1 MRILSKNL
9 INFNLKIFFFYIVY
23 FLTFSLIY
31 LRTEILFGS
40 DAIAPFT
47 DDFYYYLVT
56 AKNFIE
62 LGFTSF
68 DTINLTN
75 GFQPLWFLVIALLTY
90 ILGDGVIFNS
100 AIFLVIGSLSLLVFF
115 ESKKYLIK
123 EGYSEDASLFI
134 GSFISFLTLF
144 FSKGGME
151 IALVNYFIILS
162 LSFLNKNSLI
172 FCVVLFLTLLSRL
185 DAIWIIMFLLL
196 NYVIIN
202 YKKNLFGL
210 LLFPLLTLSY
220 IILNYLIFGSF
231 IPDSGV
237 AKSLNKTLTFNPETF
252 NFLYIKDSYGYKFIS
267 ILFLLNTASILLLF
281 FKVKRESYIF
291 IFSFIIFF
299 ITHSLRSSWKLWDWH
314 FYYFSF
320 STPFILYEFLKI
332 FKNHFRYFYY
342 CTGIFFVV
350 TFSFLLFKDYNLSN
364 DHILNL
370 SKKISHHYKNQ
381 NNYNIFAMGDMAGK
395 VSFLLKK
402 PVIQLEGLVSGNV
415 ILEIIDKQKSLCD
428 IFKKFNVDIYLTNTV
443 VKNNLNFEVYE
454 PAQAGKN
461 GKKISAFISVEP
473 EKIFNSGNL
482 NIYSFNVKK
491 DNGCLNDK

>member
-1 MRILSKNL
+1 MTILFKNL
-9 INFNLKIFFFYIVY
+9 INFYLKKNFFYIVY
-23 FLTFSLIY
+23 FLTFLLIY

-40 DAIAPFT
+40 DVIAPFT

-62 LGFTSF
+62 LGFPTF

-75 GFQPLWFLVIALLTY
+75 GFQPLWFLFIVLLTY

-100 AIFLVIGSLSLLVFF
+100 AIFLVIGLLSLLVFF

-123 EGYSEDASLFI
+123 KGYSEDASLFI

-151 IALVNYFIILS
+151 VALVNYFIILS
-162 LSFLNKNSLI
+162 LSFSNKNPLI
-172 FCVVLFLTLLSRL
+172 FGVFLFLTLLSRL
-185 DAIWIIMFLLL
+185 DAIWIITFLFL
-196 NYVIIN
+196 NYFIIN

-252 NFLYIKDSYGYKFIS
+252 NFLYIQDSYSYKFIS
-267 ILFLLNTASILLLF
+267 ILFLLNLASILLLF

-291 IFSFIIFF
+291 IFSIIIFF

-350 TFSFLLFKDYNLSN
+350 SFSFLLFKDYNLSN
-364 DHILNL
+364 DHMLNL
-370 SKKISHHYKNQ
+370 SKKISNYYKNK

-402 PVIQLEGLVSGNV
+402 PVIQLEGLVSGSS
-415 ILEIIDKQKSLCD
+415 IIDMIDKQKSLCD
-428 IFKKFNVDIYLTNTV
+428 IFKKFKVDVYLTNTV

-461 GKKISAFISVEP
+461 GKKVLAFIKGEP
-473 EKIFNSGNL
+473 EQIFNSGSL
-482 NIYSFNVKK
+482 IVYSFNFKK
-491 DNGCLNDK
+491 NNSCVSY

>member
-9 INFNLKIFFFYIVY
+9 INFNLKFVFFYIVY
-23 FLTFSLIY
+23 FLTFSLIF

-40 DAIAPFT
+40 DVIAPFT
-47 DDFYYYLVT
+47 DDFYYYLVI

-62 LGFTSF
+62 LGFPTF
-68 DTINLTN
+68 DKINLTN
-75 GFQPLWFLVIALLTY
+75 GFQPLWFLFIVLLTY
-90 ILGDGVIFNS
+90 IFGDGVIFNS
-100 AIFLVIGSLSLLVFF
+100 VIFLAIGSLSLLVFF
-115 ESKKYLIK
+115 ESKNYLIK
-123 EGYSEDASLFI
+123 QGYSEDASLFI

-196 NYVIIN
+196 NYVVIN

-332 FKNHFRYFYY
+332 FKNYFRYFYY

>member
-1 MRILSKNL
+1 MTILSKNL
-9 INFNLKIFFFYIVY
+9 INFNPKKNFFYIVY
-23 FLTFSLIY
+23 FLTFLLIY

-40 DAIAPFT
+40 DVIAPFT
-47 DDFYYYLVT
+47 DDFYYYLVI

-62 LGFTSF
+62 LGFPTF
-68 DTINLTN
+68 DKINLTN
-75 GFQPLWFLVIALLTY
+75 GFQPLWFLFIVLLTY
-90 ILGDGVIFNS
+90 IFGDGVIFNS
-100 AIFLVIGSLSLLVFF
+100 VIFLAIGSLSLLVFF
-115 ESKKYLIK
+115 ESKNYLIK
-123 EGYSEDASLFI
+123 QGYSEDASLFI

-196 NYVIIN
+196 NYVVIN

-332 FKNHFRYFYY
+332 FKNYFRYFYY

>member
-1 MRILSKNL
+1 MTILSKNL
-9 INFNLKIFFFYIVY
+9 INFNLKFVFFYIVY

-40 DAIAPFT
+40 DVIAPFT

-62 LGFTSF
+62 LGFPTF

-75 GFQPLWFLVIALLTY
+75 GFQPLWFLFIVLLTY
-90 ILGDGVIFNS
+90 IFGDGVIFNS
-100 AIFLVIGSLSLLVFF
+100 VIFLVIGSLSLLVFF
-115 ESKKYLIK
+115 ESKNYLIK
-123 EGYSEDASLFI
+123 QGYSEDASLFI

-151 IALVNYFIILS
+151 VALVNYFIILS
-162 LSFLNKNSLI
+162 LSFSNKNPLI
-172 FCVVLFLTLLSRL
+172 FCIFLFLTLLSRL
-185 DAIWIIMFLLL
+185 DAIWIITFLLL
-196 NYVIIN
+196 NYFIIN

-252 NFLYIKDSYGYKFIS
+252 NFLYIQDSYGYKFIS
-267 ILFLLNTASILLLF
+267 ILFLLNVASILLLF

-291 IFSFIIFF
+291 IFSIIIFF

-320 STPFILYEFLKI
+320 STPFIIYEFLKI
-332 FKNHFRYFYY
+332 FKNLFRYLYY
-342 CTGIFFVV
+342 FTGIFFVV

-364 DHILNL
+364 NHMLNL
-370 SKKISHHYKNQ
+370 SKKISNYYKNQ
-381 NNYNIFAMGDMAGK
+381 NNYNVFAMGDMAGK

-415 ILEIIDKQKSLCD
+415 IIEMIDKQKSLCD
-428 IFKKFNVDIYLTNTV
+428 IFKKFKVDVYLTNTA
-443 VKNNLNFEVYE
+443 VKNNLNYEVHE
-454 PAQAGKN
+454 PAQVGKN
-461 GKKISAFISVEP
+461 GKKVLAFIKGEP
-473 EKIFNSGNL
+473 EQIFNSGSL
-482 NIYSFNVKK
+482 IVYSFNFKK
-491 DNGCLNDK
+491 NNSCISY

>member
-9 INFNLKIFFFYIVY
+9 INFNLKFVFFYIVY

-40 DAIAPFT
+40 DVIAPFT
-47 DDFYYYLVT
+47 DDFYYYLVI

-62 LGFTSF
+62 LGFPTF
-68 DTINLTN
+68 DKINLTN
-75 GFQPLWFLVIALLTY
+75 GFQPLWFLFIVLLTY
-90 ILGDGVIFNS
+90 IFGDGVIFNS
-100 AIFLVIGSLSLLVFF
+100 VIFLAIGSLSLLVFF
-115 ESKKYLIK
+115 ESKNYLIK
-123 EGYSEDASLFI
+123 QGYSEDASLFI

-332 FKNHFRYFYY
+332 FKNYFRYFYY

>member
-1 MRILSKNL
+1 MIILSKNP
-9 INFNLKIFFFYIVY
+9 INFNLKKYFFYVTY
-23 FLTFSLIY
+23 FLTFLLIY
-31 LRTEILFGS
+31 IRTEILFGS
-40 DAIAPFT
+40 DVIAPYT

-62 LGFTSF
+62 LGFPTF

-75 GFQPLWFLVIALLTY
+75 GFQPLWFLVITLLTY
-90 ILGDGVIFNS
+90 ILGDGVIFNT

-123 EGYSEDASLFI
+123 QGYSEEASLFI
-134 GSFISFLTLF
+134 GSLISFLTLF

-162 LSFLNKNSLI
+162 LSFLDKNPLI
-172 FCVVLFLTLLSRL
+172 FCAFLFLTLLSRL
-185 DAIWIIMFLLL
+185 DSIWIITLLL
-196 NYVIIN
+196 IYYVIIN
-202 YKKNLFGL
+202 YKKNLYGL
-210 LLFPLLTLSY
+210 ILFPLLTLFY
-220 IILNYLIFGSF
+220 IFFNLLIFGSF
-231 IPDSGV
+231 IPDSGA
-237 AKSLNKTLTFNPETF
+237 AKSLNKILTFNTETF
-252 NFLYIKDSYGYKFIS
+252 DFLFIQDSYGYNFIS
-267 ILFLLNTASILLLF
+267 ILFLLNVASILLLF

-291 IFSFIIFF
+291 IFSIIIFF
-299 ITHSLRSSWKLWDWH
+299 ITHSLRSPWKLWDWH

-332 FKNHFRYFYY
+332 IKNHFRYFYY

-364 DHILNL
+364 DHSLNL
-370 SKKISHHYKNQ
+370 SKKISNYYKTN

-402 PVIQLEGLVSGNV
+402 PVIQLEGLVSGN
-415 ILEIIDKQKSLCD
+415 IIIEMIDKQKSLCD

-443 VKNNLNFEVYE
+443 VKNDLNYEVYE
-454 PAQAGKN
+454 PTQAGKN
-461 GKKISAFISVEP
+461 GKKVSAFIKGEP
-473 EKIFNSGNL
+473 EQIFNSESL
-482 NIYSFNVKK
+482 IIYSFNFKK
-491 DNGCLNDK
+491 NNLCISR

>member
-1 MRILSKNL
+1 MNSLYKRSNFKNL
-9 INFNLKIFFFYIVY
+9 FFYIGY
-23 FLTFSLIY
+23 FIVLSLIF

-40 DAIAPFT
+40 DVIAPYT

-62 LGFTSF
+62 LGFPTF

-90 ILGDGVIFNS
+90 ILGDGIAFNS
-100 AIFLVIGSLSLLVFF
+100 AIFLVIGLLSFLVFF

-123 EGYSEDASLFI
+123 QGYSEDTSLFI

-162 LSFLNKNSLI
+162 LSFSNKNSLI
-172 FCVVLFLTLLSRL
+172 FCIFLFLTLLSRL
-185 DAIWIIMFLLL
+185 DAIWIITLLLL

-202 YKKNLFGL
+202 YKKNFFGL
-210 LLFPLLTLSY
+210 LLFPLLFLSY
-220 IILNYLIFGSF
+220 IILNYLIFNSF

-252 NFLYIKDSYGYKFIS
+252 NFLYIKGSYGYKFIS
-267 ILFLLNTASILLLF
+267 TLFLLNIAGIFLLF
-281 FKVKRESYIF
+281 FKIKRESYIF
-291 IFSFIIFF
+291 IFSIIIFF

-332 FKNHFRYFYY
+332 VKNYFRYFYY
-342 CTGIFFVV
+342 CTSIFFVV
-350 TFSFLLFKDYNLSN
+350 TFSFLLFKDYNLNN
-364 DHILNL
+364 DHMLNL
-370 SKKISHHYKNQ
+370 SKKISNYYKNQ

-402 PVIQLEGLVSGNV
+402 PVIQLEGLVSGNA
-415 ILEIIDKQKSLCD
+415 IIEMLDKQESLCD
-428 IFKKFNVDIYLTNTV
+428 IFEKFKVDIYLTNAV
-443 VKNNLNFEVYE
+443 IKNNLNFEVYE

-461 GKKISAFISVEP
+461 GKKVSAFISVEP

-482 NIYSFNVKK
+482 NIYSFNIKK
-491 DNGCLNDK
+491 NNGCLNNN